1 MTSKEQE
8 HFNLRAS
15 SYETDIG
22 QDYPQILKWQLI
34 KKYAQ
39 SGSTVVDVGGANG
52 RHAVD
57 LAGLGCEVTCVD
69 LSPRMLM
76 QMRLREE
83 FLSIP
88 ESQRPKPIVSKAQE
102 LPISSNS
109 ADISYCFATLLLM
122 PDQEKAISE
131 LVRIV
136 KPGGFIILD
145 ISRPYNFGWVY
156 WHQYY
161 KKHGLPGIFPLT
173 FRRSNTLFRELG
185 CDIQEQIA
193 TGFLSQLLLLPL
205 VERKTKLR
213 GVIHAAGH
221 APDLDGRITEK
232 VPFLAN
238 REYIVLQKGNRLC

>member
-15 SYETDIG
+15 SYETEIG
-22 QDYPQILKWQLI
+22 HEYPQILKWHLI

-39 SGSTVVDVGGANG
+39 SGNTVVDVGGANG

-69 LSPRMLM
+69 LSPGMLL
-76 QMRLREE
+76 QMCQRDD
-83 FLSIP
+83 FLAIP
-88 ESQRPKPIVSKAQE
+88 EAQRPKPVVSKAQE

-109 ADISYCFATLLLM
+109 VDMSYCFATLLLM
-122 PDQEKAISE
+122 SDQEKAISE

-136 KPGGFIILD
+136 KPGGFVILD
-145 ISRPYNFGWVY
+145 IARPWNIGWLY
-156 WHQYY
+156 WRHYY
-161 KKHGLPGIFPLT
+161 KKHGFPGIFPLT
-173 FRRSNTLFRELG
+173 LRRTNTLFKDLG
-185 CDIQEQIA
+185 CNIREQIA

-213 GVIHAAGH
+213 GFIHAAGH
-221 APDLDGRITEK
+221 SPDLDGKITEK

-238 REYIVLQKGNRLC
+238 REYIVLQKDNRL